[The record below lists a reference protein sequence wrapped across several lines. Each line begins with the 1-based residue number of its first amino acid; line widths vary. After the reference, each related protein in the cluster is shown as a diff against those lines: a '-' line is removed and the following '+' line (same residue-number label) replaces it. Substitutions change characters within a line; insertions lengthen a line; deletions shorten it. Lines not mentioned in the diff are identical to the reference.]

1 MTPPTSDP
9 TPEDTMPALPRR
21 RRLGRVFWLLFLLPL
36 LLLGGSGWWLTA
48 TPAGFATLW
57 QWAGQLS
64 GGQLKVGRVQG
75 TLWQGFTLQR
85 LHWQTPD
92 SQLALSQLVL
102 DWDAQALWQRQ
113 LHIRSLQLGPVSWR
127 SRPNP
132 QPKPLQA
139 PSDLSLPLTLRVDAL
154 RVASLSLP
162 DSQLQLGPLQASY
175 RYDSGRHQL
184 QLTQLDTP
192 WGRLQSEFAL
202 GDAAPFAL
210 HGSSRFQGDIDG
222 LATRGQLA
230 YSGSLLFPQLRG
242 EVSAKGLL
250 LALQGKLAPFDVTP
264 LRRLR
269 QLDLRVGG
277 VNPQALQPQWPQASL
292 ALALQLTPQNADTI
306 QGGISVVNNQPGTL
320 AAKRLPLSLAWGEFR
335 IQRDTLYLPG
345 LQALLADGQLSLKG
359 QASADKLALQ
369 LGLDR
374 LASQALDPAL
384 PAHRVSGSVALGGSP
399 RQPDMLVKLASGQLA
414 LDSRVA
420 LRDAPRRL
428 LLDDLLLRTGAGRF
442 QGKGQFGLDS
452 QQLGFDGRFERFD
465 PAVLDPRLPRG
476 NVNGQLQA
484 RASLG
489 AKPQGDVGLRFTA
502 SQLGGE
508 ALGGQLAL
516 AWQPQRVS
524 AVNANLTLGRN
535 RLQAQGA
542 YGVAGDVLKLQLAAP
557 DLSPLGAA
565 FAGELNAQ
573 LALAGTPARPDISA
587 QLQANRLA
595 LPGGVQVASLNADGR
610 SGITPDSPFRLNL
623 QGRGLQAGGQRLDE
637 ISLLTSG
644 TRQAHQLNLALR
656 GELQAKPQT
665 LNLALQGGLDSE
677 QMRWRGTLASLQA
690 GGALPLR
697 LEAPVALQLAA
708 DSVQLAPSRWQA
720 LGTGWQ
726 LGDTAWQQASGWRSQ
741 GQVRSLALDALAPW
755 WTPPL
760 QQNLVLAAQWSL
772 AGQHGLPQ
780 GSLSLQRISG
790 DLMLPAQGAHP
801 AEPVG
806 LSRAQL
812 QLGLGDAA
820 PFSLQLDTRF
830 GRVSGDGT
838 LNLPAA
844 APLDTATISGR
855 LQASVPALSVLQSR
869 MPAGTELDGSLAA
882 NLTLNGPLLAPQL
895 GGTLSGQ
902 KLRFVERRNGIRLEQ
917 GVLAARLLGRSLQ
930 IDTLQFGKDGEI
942 GANGQLALDGDIP
955 LAAVTLTLKR
965 FAVLDRPGRRLLV
978 SGSSRITLE
987 QGRAMVRGAFS
998 VDHGRFDLPRLGGP
1012 KLSDDVFVAGRVYDE
1027 GGKALPLGLDIT
1039 VTLSDDV
1046 RFAGNGLDAWLGG
1059 SVRLLAEPGGQ
1070 LQARGQIRVD
1080 KGRFKAYGQDL
1091 DINRG
1096 VVSFTGPLDN
1106 PVLDIRAKRRFSQVG
1121 AGVEISGSVLN
1132 PAIKLVA
1139 DEAMSEKDKLSWL
1152 VLNRAATSDE
1162 RDSDIAG
1169 ASAGGLLAG
1178 MVNDKIG
1185 LFDDVGVVSRAEST
1199 SASGTVNPAEQV
1211 VMLGK
1216 QLTRELYV
1224 GYEYGLRSAEQ
1235 AIRINYQLSQK
1246 LSLVG
1251 RAGRE
1256 ASSELRYTLRFD

>member
-1 MTPPTSDP
+1 
-9 TPEDTMPALPRR
+9 MPALPRR
-21 RRLGRVFWLLFLLPL
+21 RKLGRVFWLLFLLPVL
-36 LLLGGSGWWLTA
+36 LLAGSGWWLTA
-48 TPAGFATLW
+48 TPTGFASLW
-57 QWAGQLS
+57 QWAAQLS
-64 GGQLKVGRVQG
+64 GGQLKVGRVRG
-75 TLWQGFTLQR
+75 TLWQGFSLQQ
-85 LHWQTPD
+85 LQWHSAD
-92 SQLALSQLVL
+92 SKLAISSLQL
-102 DWDAQALWQRQ
+102 DWQATALWQRQ
-113 LHIRSLQLGPVSWR
+113 LHIRQLALGAVSWQ
-127 SRPNP
+127 SRPDP
-132 QPKPLQA
+132 QPKPIQA
-139 PSDLSLPLTLRVDAL
+139 PVDLGLPLTIRLDRLSID
-154 RVASLSLP
+154 SLSLP
-162 DSQLQLGPLQASY
+162 DSGVHLGRLQAGY
-175 RYDSGRHQL
+175 RYQQARHQL
-184 QLTQLDTP
+184 QLQRLDTP
-192 WGRLQSEFAL
+192 WGQLQTTLSL
-202 GDAAPFAL
+202 DDASPFAL
-210 HGSSRFQGDIDG
+210 HGSSRFQGELDG
-222 LATRGQLA
+222 IATRGQLA
-230 YSGSLLFPQLRG
+230 YAGSLLFPQLQGEINARG
-242 EVSAKGLL
+242 MLL
-250 LALQGKLAPFDVTP
+250 SLKGKLAPFDVTP

-269 QLDLRVGG
+269 QLDLRLGG
-277 VNPQALQPQWPQASL
+277 INPQALAPGLPQAGL

-306 QGGISVVNNQPGTL
+306 QGGISLVNSQPGSV
-320 AAKRLPLSLAWGEFR
+320 AAHRLPLSLLWGEFR
-335 IQRDTLYLPG
+335 IQRDTLFLPG
-345 LQALLADGQLSLKG
+345 LTALLADGELTLKG
-359 QASADKLALQ
+359 SASAESLALQ
-369 LGLDR
+369 LGLR
-374 LASQALDPAL
+374 NLATRALDPSL
-384 PAHRVSGSVALGGSP
+384 PAHRLSGTVAVAGRP
-399 RQPDMLVKLASGQLA
+399 RQPDLQLRLASGPLA

-420 LRDAPRRL
+420 LRDAPRRVV
-428 LLDDLLLRTGAGRF
+428 LDDLQLRTGAGRF

-452 QQLGFDGRFERFD
+452 RQLGFDGRFDRFD

-476 NVNGQLQA
+476 NVNGQFRTNA
-484 RASLG
+484 RLG
-489 AKPQGDVGLRFTA
+489 ERPQGDLGLNIAA
-502 SQLGGE
+502 SQLGGA
-508 ALGGQLAL
+508 ALAGQLAL
-516 AWQPQRVS
+516 KWQPQRVS
-524 AVNANLTLGRN
+524 AVNASLTLGRN
-535 RLQAQGA
+535 RLQAQGS

-587 QLQANRLA
+587 QLQANRLT
-595 LPGGVQVASLNADGR
+595 LPGAVQVASLNADGR
-610 SGITPDSPFRLNL
+610 SGISPDSPFRLNL
-623 QGRGLQAGGQRLDE
+623 QGRGLQAGGQRLDDV
-637 ISLLTSG
+637 SLVTSG
-644 TRQAHQLNLALR
+644 TRQAHQLSLAVR
-656 GELQAKPQT
+656 GELQGKPQT
-665 LNLALQGGLDSE
+665 LNLALQGGLDSA
-677 QMRWRGTLASLQA
+677 QMRWRGMLASLQA
-690 GGALPLR
+690 GGAVPLR

-720 LGTGWQ
+720 LGSNWQ
-726 LGDTAWQQASGWRSQ
+726 LGDTGWQQATGWRSQ
-741 GQVRSLALDALAPW
+741 GQVNALALAALAPW

-780 GSLSLQRISG
+780 GNISVQRLSG
-790 DLMLPAQGAHP
+790 DLMLPQQGSDPAQAL
-801 AEPVG
+801 G
-806 LSRAQL
+806 LGRAQL
-812 QLGLGDAA
+812 QLGLGPAA

-830 GRVSGDGT
+830 GRISGDGT
-838 LNLPAA
+838 LNLPAGGTLEA
-844 APLDTATISGR
+844 ATLNGR
-855 LQASVPALSVLQSR
+855 LQAGLPTLSVLQSR
-869 MPAGTELDGSLAA
+869 MPVGTELEGSLTA
-882 NLTLNGPLLAPQL
+882 NLTLGGPLLAPQL

-902 KLRFVERRNGIRLEQ
+902 NLRFVERRNGIRLEQ
-917 GVLAARLLGRSLQ
+917 GVLAARLLGRSVQ
-930 IDTLQFGKDGEI
+930 IDTLQFGKEGEI
-942 GANGQLALDGDIP
+942 NASGQLALDGDIP

-998 VDHGRFDLPRLGGP
+998 VDHGRFDLPKLGGP
-1012 KLSDDVFVAGRVYDE
+1012 KLSDDVFVAGRVRDDS
-1027 GGKALPLGLDIT
+1027 GKTLPLGLDIT
-1039 VTLSDDV
+1039 VALSDDV

-1059 SVRLLAEPGGQ
+1059 SVHLLAEPGGQ

-1096 VVSFTGPLDN
+1096 VVSFSGALDN

-1132 PAIKLVA
+1132 PVIKLVA

-1185 LFDDVGVVSRAEST
+1185 LFDDVGVVSRAGST
-1199 SASGTVNPAEQV
+1199 TATGTVNPAEQV

>member
-1 MTPPTSDP
+1 
-9 TPEDTMPALPRR
+9 MPALPRR

-36 LLLGGSGWWLTA
+36 LLLAGSGWWLTA

-57 QWAGQLS
+57 QWAAQLS
-64 GGQLKVGRVQG
+64 AGQLKVGRVQG
-75 TLWQGFTLQR
+75 TLWQGFTLQQ
-85 LHWQTPD
+85 LQWKTPD
-92 SQLALSQLVL
+92 QALSLSELVL
-102 DWDAQALWQRQ
+102 DWDARALWRRQ
-113 LHIRSLQLGPVSWR
+113 LHIRRLALGPASWQ
-127 SRPNP
+127 SRPDP
-132 QPKPLQA
+132 QPKPAQA
-139 PSDLSLPLTLRVDAL
+139 PSSLALPLDIRVDSASL
-154 RVASLSLP
+154 ASLSLP
-162 DSQLQLGPLQASY
+162 DSRLQFGPLQTRY
-175 RYDSGRHQL
+175 RYEDGRHQL
-184 QLTQLDTP
+184 QLQQLSTP
-192 WGRLQSEFAL
+192 WGELQSEVAL
-202 GDAAPFAL
+202 ADASPFAL
-210 HGSSRFQGDIDG
+210 QGHSRFRGDIDG
-222 LATRGQLA
+222 LAASGQLD
-230 YSGSLLFPQLRG
+230 YTGSLLFPQLKG
-242 EVSAKGLL
+242 EVSARGLL
-250 LALQGKLAPFDVTP
+250 LAVQGKLAPFDVTP

-277 VNPQALQPQWPQASL
+277 INPQALMPAWPQAGL
-292 ALALQLTPQNADTI
+292 ALALQLTPQDGDTI
-306 QGGISVVNNQPGTL
+306 QGGLSLVNSLPGTL
-320 AAKRLPLSLAWGEFR
+320 AAKRLPLSLVWGDFR
-335 IQRDTLYLPG
+335 IHRDTLQLPG
-345 LQALLADGQLSLKG
+345 LTALLADGQLSLKG

-369 LGLDR
+369 LDLSE
-374 LASQALDPAL
+374 LASQALNPAL
-384 PAHRVSGSVALGGSP
+384 PPHRVSGNVTVSGSP
-399 RQPDMLVKLASGQLA
+399 KQPDLLLKLASGPLQLN
-414 LDSRVA
+414 SRVA
-420 LRDAPRRL
+420 LRNAPRRVL
-428 LLDDLLLRTGAGRF
+428 LEDMQLRTGAGRF
-442 QGKGQFGLDS
+442 QGKGQFALDS

-465 PAVLDPRLPRG
+465 PAVLDPRLPAG
-476 NVNGQLQA
+476 NVNGQLKTQ
-484 RASLG
+484 ASLG
-489 AKPQGDVGLRFTA
+489 QRPQGDVSLAFA
-502 SQLGGE
+502 PSQLGGE
-508 ALGGQLAL
+508 ALGGQLSL
-516 AWQPQRVS
+516 KWQPQRVS
-524 AVNANLTLGRN
+524 ALAADLALGRN

-542 YGVAGDVLKLQLAAP
+542 YGGAGDVLKLQLAAP
-557 DLSPLGAA
+557 DLSPLGPA

-573 LALAGTPARPDISA
+573 LALAGTPAKPDISA
-587 QLQANRLA
+587 QLQASRLQ
-595 LPGGVQVASLNADGR
+595 LPGGVQVASLTADGR

-623 QGRGLQAGGQRLDE
+623 QGRSVQAAGQRLDD
-637 ISLLTSG
+637 ISLASSG
-644 TRQAHQLNLALR
+644 TRQAHQLQLALR
-656 GELQAKPQT
+656 GVLQDKPQT
-665 LNLALQGGLDSE
+665 LNLALQGGLDSQ

-720 LGTGWQ
+720 LGTSWQ
-726 LGDTAWQQASGWRSQ
+726 LGDTGWQQAAGWRSQ
-741 GQVRSLALDALAPW
+741 GQVGALALSALAPW

-772 AGQHGLPQ
+772 AGQRGLPQ
-780 GSLSLQRISG
+780 GSFSVQRLSG
-790 DLMLPAQGAHP
+790 DLTLPAQGVHP
-801 AEPVG
+801 PQALG

-812 QLGLGDAA
+812 QLGLGAAA
-820 PFSLQLDTRF
+820 PFNLQLDTRF

-838 LNLPAA
+838 ISLPADG
-844 APLDTATISGR
+844 PLDAATINGR
-855 LQASVPALSVLQSR
+855 VQAGVPALSVLQSR
-869 MPAGTELDGSLAA
+869 MPVGTELDGSLAA
-882 NLTLNGPLLAPQL
+882 NLTLSGPLLAPQL
-895 GGTLSGQ
+895 GGTLQGQ
-902 KLRFVERRNGIRLEQ
+902 NLRFVERRNGLRLEQ
-917 GVLAARLLGRSLQ
+917 GVLAARLLGRKLQ
-930 IDTLQFGKDGEI
+930 IDNLQFGKEGEI
-942 GANGQLALDGDIP
+942 SAAGQLALDGDMP

-965 FAVLDRPGRRLLV
+965 FAVLDRPGRRVLV
-978 SGSSRITLE
+978 SGSSRLTLE
-987 QGRAMVRGAFS
+987 QGSAMVRGAFT

-1012 KLSDDVFVAGRVYDE
+1012 KLSEDVYVLGRVRDE
-1027 GGKALPLGLDIT
+1027 GGKTLPLGLDIS
-1039 VTLSDDV
+1039 VALSDDV

-1185 LFDDVGVVSRAEST
+1185 LFDDVGVVSRAET
-1199 SASGTVNPAEQV
+1199 TTAAGTVNPAEQV

-1235 AIRINYQLSQK
+1235 AIRLNYQLSQK

-1256 ASSELRYTLRFD
+1256 VSSELRYTLRFD